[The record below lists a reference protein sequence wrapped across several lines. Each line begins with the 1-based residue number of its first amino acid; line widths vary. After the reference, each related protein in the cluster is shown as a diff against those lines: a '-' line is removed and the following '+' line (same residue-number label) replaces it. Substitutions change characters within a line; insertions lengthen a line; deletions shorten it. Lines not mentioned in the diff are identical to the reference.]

1 MLPHDPLYDRRRTI
15 LCIRSRRSGVL
26 LERAL
31 LDYDCCVVH
40 DTRVAARKAKLG
52 AFDLY
57 LAVDPHSATAAIEC
71 WHAMRDF
78 DRNTPF
84 LFVLRRRL
92 PPAIENTLV
101 SGIDAYVL
109 DSEPASTVA
118 HVVKRL
124 LDDAERRSLE
134 ARRQETL
141 AIRDDI
147 RERLNRLE
155 WRVQLSRESMAR
167 AQEHVMRAYALSSFT
182 RLGGTKSFF
191 ERLWPDTYEEALR
204 HDGERPSTP
213 PESLA

>member
-1 MLPHDPLYDRRRTI
+1 MSSNDTFYDRRRTI
-15 LCIRSRRSGVL
+15 LCIRSRRPGGVL
-26 LERAL
+26 DRAL
-31 LDYDCCVVH
+31 ADYDCCVVH
-40 DTRVAARKAKLG
+40 DARVASRKAKLG

-57 LAVDPHSATAAIEC
+57 LAVDPHSSTAAVEC
-71 WHAMRDF
+71 WRAMREF

-92 PPAIENTLV
+92 PPVIEDTLV
-101 SGIDAYVL
+101 RGIDAHVL
-109 DSEPASTVA
+109 DSEAASTVA
-118 HVVKRL
+118 HAVQRL
-124 LDDAERRSLE
+124 LADAERRSLD
-134 ARRQETL
+134 ARREETL

-204 HDGERPSTP
+204 HDRGGSPAHGS
-213 PESLA
+213 